1 MIKEVLVKKREGFDV
16 SAARLLDEVKTFL
29 GIESISDVQ
38 IVNRYL
44 VDNIADDVF
53 EKSKNV
59 VFSDPSVDEILAEL
73 PECDFCLG
81 VEALPGQFDMRSDS
95 AEECIFLM
103 SGKVRPTV
111 KNAIFYL
118 FYGNITNDD
127 KAKIENYLINPI
139 ECRAASL
146 DILESLAIA
155 NTSITQE
162 IDLSG
167 FCDKKAS
174 QLENIIDDLGL
185 AMNFDDL
192 TLCQEYFRSENRDPT
207 ITEIRVIDTY
217 WSDHCRHTTFNTELV
232 DINIEDEQVKASY
245 ERYIEL
251 REEVGRSDKPI
262 TLMDLGTIGARV
274 LKHRGILTDV
284 EESEENNACTIN
296 FKCNV
301 DGRQEDWLYFFKN
314 ETHNHPTE
322 IEPFGGASTCI
333 GGAIRDPLSGRAY
346 CYQAM
351 RVTGAGNPLQKLDD
365 TLPGKLPQRKICKD
379 AAEGYSSYGNQIGL
393 ATGLV
398 DEIYHP
404 GYVAK
409 RMEIGAVVG
418 CAPKE
423 NVKRLAPR
431 QGDIVVLLGGKT
443 GRDGI
448 GGATGSS
455 KSHTDLSLSTC
466 GSEVQKGNA
475 PVERKL
481 QRFFRNGEAA
491 KLIKKCNDF
500 GAGGVSV
507 AVGELSDSVKINLN
521 AIPKKYDG
529 LNATELAISE
539 SQERMACVIDASD
552 KDFFLRL
559 AEAENLEAT
568 IIAEITDDGRLVET
582 FNGENVVDI
591 KRSFLDTFGASRHA
605 DVHVPEFSS
614 RVVAEKLSV
623 EEALEKTAEDLNCAA
638 KRGLVEMFD
647 STIGSGCVVF
657 PYGGKYQAT
666 KSSVM
671 VSKIATGTSDTTTVS
686 GMSYGQD
693 IANADDNPYMS
704 GFNAVFRSVLNLVC
718 AGFSVHNIHLSFQ
731 EYFKKLTSNKD
742 WGEPLSVLLGALD
755 AQMLLGCAAIGGKDS
770 MSGSYLD
777 KYVPPTLVSFAT
789 AICDVDNVITNDIKD
804 DKYATSF
811 VYVCTTAKD
820 PFDVEY
826 VKLFDALHDLIK
838 RGLIKSCIP
847 NSTGKMFDSMLN
859 SSLGNEVGIWNES
872 WVKYEEF
879 FEDDSLKPEKILF
892 IVECYDV
899 DLDEICTSLGCES
912 VKGVLALEF
921 GESCYES
928 FAFEGD
934 FFKIDKY
941 KELSQAKLASVY
953 PYLTDEVSVKT
964 ISSDAKTH
972 SRTGVLLGAKPKVV
986 IPVFPG
992 TNCEYDCE
1000 KAFIEAGA
1008 DVQTIV
1014 INDMSA
1020 THIKDSID
1028 RVEKALNSSEILMIP
1043 GGFSGG
1049 DEPDGSAKFIASF
1062 FRNDKLN
1069 SAIEDLLY
1077 TRDGLILG
1085 ICNGFQALLKLGL
1098 LPYGHICDI
1107 DETSATLTYNNIAR
1121 HQSKMVNTR
1130 VSSVLSPWMS
1140 RFKVGDVHTI
1150 PISHGEGKFVCSD
1163 EELEKLISAGQIA
1176 AQYCDLGGNVSGSI
1190 DFNPAGS
1197 TLSIEAIS
1205 SVDGKILGKMGHSE
1219 RRGAGL
1225 YKNIPGNKFQELF
1238 EGGVDYFKN

>member
-1 MIKEVLVKKREGFDV
+1 MIKEVLVRKREEFDV
-16 SAARLLDEVKTFL
+16 SAARLLDEFKSFL
-29 GIESISDVQ
+29 GIAGISEVQ

-44 VDNIADDVF
+44 VDNIADEVF

-59 VFSDPSVDEILAEL
+59 VFLDPSVDEILTEL
-73 PECDFCLG
+73 PECDYCLG

-103 SGKVRPTV
+103 SGEERPTV
-111 KNAIFYL
+111 KNSIFYL
-118 FYGNITNDD
+118 FYGNITNVD

-146 DILESLAIA
+146 DIPESLAIA
-155 NTSITQE
+155 NTSVVQE
-162 IDLSG
+162 IDLTG
-167 FCDKKAS
+167 FCNKETFE
-174 QLENIIDDLGL
+174 LENLIDELGL
-185 AMNFDDL
+185 AMNLDDL
-192 TLCQEYFRSENRDPT
+192 TLCQEYFKSEMRDPT

-232 DINIEDEQVKASY
+232 DINIDDEQVKASF
-245 ERYIEL
+245 ERYLKL
-251 REEVGRSDKPI
+251 REEVGRTDKPI

-296 FKCNV
+296 FKCDI
-301 DGRQEDWLYFFKN
+301 DGNEEDWLYFFKN

-346 CYQAM
+346 CISAM

-379 AAEGYSSYGNQIGL
+379 AAAGYSSYGNQIGL

-423 NVKRLAPR
+423 NVKRLTPR
-431 QGDIVVLLGGKT
+431 RGDIVVLLGGKT

-552 KDFFLRL
+552 RDIFLKL

-582 FNGENVVDI
+582 FNGQNVVDI
-591 KRSFLDTFGASRHA
+591 KRSFLDTFGATRSS
-605 DVHVPEFSS
+605 DVFVPNQASS
-614 RVVAEKLSV
+614 KKASDVALDQELISTFDKLNS
-623 EEALEKTAEDLNCAA
+623 AS

-657 PYGGKYQAT
+657 PLGGKYQST
-666 KSSVM
+666 KSNAMVFKVSVPN
-671 VSKIATGTSDTTTVS
+671 KNTNCVS

-704 GFNAVFRSVLNLVC
+704 GFNAVLRSVLNLVC
-718 AGFSVHNIHLSFQ
+718 SGFSVHNIHLTIQ
-731 EYFKKLTSNKD
+731 EYFKKLKTDSD
-742 WGEPLSVLLGALD
+742 WGLPLSVLLGALD
-755 AQMLLGCAAIGGKDS
+755 AQIALGCAAIGGKDS
-770 MSGSYLD
+770 MSGTFDEIS
-777 KYVPPTLVSFAT
+777 VPPTLVSFAT
-789 AICDVDNVITNDIKD
+789 AIGDVDEIITNELKSPSSTLISVEIPAHG
-804 DKYATSF
+804 DKNICNLPYAEIFDTLHNLQTSGK
-811 VYVCTTAKD
+811 VLT
-820 PFDVEY
+820 
-826 VKLFDALHDLIK
+826 
-838 RGLIKSCIP
+838 CIS
-847 NSTGKMFDSMLN
+847 NSTGHQIDSLIN
-859 SSLGNEVGIWNES
+859 ASKGNRYGI
-872 WVKYEEF
+872 K
-879 FEDDSLKPEKILF
+879 FEDDIDISKLMNKLDNNSQVLFSIECKEESKDAILGAFNRIDGAYSRAIGSVIEDFLYQNKSEKF
-892 IVECYDV
+892 
-899 DLDEICTSLGCES
+899 DLYEMRES
-912 VKGVLALEF
+912 YSEMLET
-921 GESCYES
+921 
-928 FAFEGD
+928 
-934 FFKIDKY
+934 
-941 KELSQAKLASVY
+941 VY
-953 PYLTDEVSVKT
+953 PTRSIDVP
-964 ISSDAKTH
+964 AKTV
-972 SRTGVLLGAKPKVV
+972 SSNAKTQCRSGALLNAKPKVV

-1000 KAFIEAGA
+1000 KAFVEAGA

-1020 THIKDSID
+1020 THIKESID
-1028 RVEKALNSSEILMIP
+1028 RVECALNSSEILMIP

-1062 FRNDKLN
+1062 FRNDKLAL
-1069 SAIEDLLY
+1069 AIENLLY
-1077 TRDGLILG
+1077 KRDGLVLG

-1107 DETSATLTYNNIAR
+1107 DQTSATLTYNNIDR
-1121 HQSKMVNTR
+1121 HQSRIVNTR
-1130 VSSVLSPWMS
+1130 ISSVLSPWMS
-1140 RFKVGDVHTI
+1140 RFNVGDVHAI

-1176 AQYCDLGGNVSGSI
+1176 AQYCDLDGNVSGSI

-1219 RRGAGL
+1219 RRGRGL

>member
-1 MIKEVLVKKREGFDV
+1 MIREVLVSKRQRFDV
-16 SAARLLDEVKTFL
+16 HGKKLFDELKFFL
-29 GIESISDVQ
+29 KIKGVDSLR

-44 VDNIADDVF
+44 VDNIDDDVF
-53 EKSKNV
+53 EQAKKV
-59 VFSDPSVDEILAEL
+59 VFCDPAVDDILDTLPKSDYCI
-73 PECDFCLG
+73 G
-81 VEALPGQFDMRSDS
+81 VESLPGQFDMRSDS

-103 SGKVRPTV
+103 SGKTRPTV

-118 FYGNITNDD
+118 IDGNLTDID
-127 KAKIENYLINPI
+127 KEKIEKYLINPI
-139 ECRAASL
+139 ECKRASL
-146 DILESLAIA
+146 DIPESLTIA

-167 FCDKKAS
+167 FCDKNLS
-174 QLENIIDDLGL
+174 ELEKLIDDLGL
-185 AMNFDDL
+185 AMNIDDL
-192 TLCQEYFRSENRDPT
+192 VLCQDYFKTEKRDPT

-232 DINIEDEQVKASY
+232 DINIEDSQVKASF
-245 ERYIEL
+245 ERYLKL
-251 REEVGRSDKPI
+251 REEVGRTDKPI

-296 FKCNV
+296 FKCDV
-301 DGRQEDWLYFFKN
+301 DGVEEDWLYFFKN

-346 CYQAM
+346 CISAM
-351 RVTGAGNPLQKLDD
+351 RVTGAGNPLESIED
-365 TLPGKLPQRKICKD
+365 TIPGKLPQRKICTD
-379 AAEGYSSYGNQIGL
+379 AAAGYSSYGNQIGL

-398 DEIYHP
+398 DEIYSP
-404 GYVAK
+404 GYTAK

-423 NVKRLAPR
+423 NVKRLTPR

-455 KSHTDLSLSTC
+455 KSHNDRSIETC

-481 QRFFRNGEAA
+481 QRFFRNCEAA

-507 AVGELSDSVKINLN
+507 AVGELSDSIKIDLN
-521 AIPKKYDG
+521 AIPKKYEG

-539 SQERMACVIDASD
+539 SQERMACVIDKSD
-552 KDFFLRL
+552 KDIFLKL
-559 AEAENLEAT
+559 AESENLQASV
-568 IIAEITDDGRLVET
+568 IAEITDDGRLIET

-591 KRSFLDTFGASRHA
+591 KRSFLDTFGARRSA
-605 DVHVPEFSS
+605 NVDYNWKILIEPYLYSTLKDGINNYVKDINNAS
-614 RVVAEKLSV
+614 
-623 EEALEKTAEDLNCAA
+623 

-647 STIGSGCVVF
+647 STIGAGSVIF
-657 PYGGKYQAT
+657 PLGGKHQDT
-666 KSSVM
+666 KSSAM
-671 VSKIATGTSDTTTVS
+671 VSKLALANKSTKSVS
-686 GMSYGQD
+686 GMAFGQD
-693 IANADDNPYMS
+693 IDKSYIEPYIS
-704 GFNAVFRSVLNLVC
+704 GFNAVYRSILNLVC
-718 AGFSVHNIHLSFQ
+718 AGFKIEDVHLTFQ
-731 EYFKKLTSNKD
+731 EYFKKLKTSQD
-742 WGEPLSVLLGALD
+742 WALPFMVLLGALD
-755 AQMLLGCAAIGGKDS
+755 AQISLGCAAIGGKDS
-770 MSGSYLD
+770 MSGTFGDIS
-777 KYVPPTLVSFAT
+777 VPPTLVSFAT
-789 AICDVDNVITNDIKD
+789 AIGDVDNVITNEIKASG
-804 DKYATSF
+804 DKLISVGFSAYSEEDMIKLP
-811 VYVCTTAKD
+811 YVEL
-820 PFDVEY
+820 FDVLH
-826 VKLFDALHDLIK
+826 KLIISNK
-838 RGLIKSCIP
+838 VKSCIP
-847 NSTGKMFDSMLN
+847 NSTGCQ
-859 SSLGNEVGIWNES
+859 I
-872 WVKYEEF
+872 
-879 FEDDSLKPEKILF
+879 DSLINGSKGNRLGIEFDNNCDISQIVNGLCCFGDVAFTIECEPCHMPDILNAFNEIEGAFASILGHVIDGYSF
-892 IVECYDV
+892 IYKSELIDMGSNLKNNNEM
-899 DLDEICTSLGCES
+899 LD
-912 VKGVLALEF
+912 K
-921 GESCYES
+921 
-928 FAFEGD
+928 
-934 FFKIDKY
+934 
-941 KELSQAKLASVY
+941 VY
-953 PYLTDEVSVKT
+953 PRHSADVQVKS
-964 ISSDAKTH
+964 ISSNTTTH
-972 SRTGVLLGAKPKVV
+972 KRTSILSGTKPKVV

-1000 KAFIEAGA
+1000 EAFIEAGA
-1008 DVQTIV
+1008 DVEAII

-1020 THIKDSID
+1020 AHIEESIE
-1028 RVEKALNSSEILMIP
+1028 RVESSLKSSEILMIP

-1069 SAIEDLLY
+1069 STIEDLLY
-1077 TRDGLILG
+1077 VRDGLILG

-1121 HQSKMVNTR
+1121 HQSKMVNAR
-1130 VSSVLSPWMS
+1130 VSSLLSPWMS
-1140 RFKVGDVHTI
+1140 RFRVGDVHTI

-1163 EELEKLISAGQIA
+1163 GELEKLIVSGQIA
-1176 AQYCDLGGNVSGSI
+1176 AQYCDLEGNVSGSI

-1205 SVDGKILGKMGHSE
+1205 SADGKILGKMGHSE
-1219 RRGAGL
+1219 RRGDGL